1 MITATWRVE
10 RLETGDEDYQAQCIA
25 PLLWAM
31 AAGAACVTFADKI

>member
-1 MITATWRVE
+1 MIHVLMLFGYTA
-10 RLETGDEDYQAQCIA
+10 YQAQCIV